1 MKRHDLAPMWRWALA
16 ALLVLILITQVVE
29 WALLLRLNEDVARLT
44 DDRARKATLPCA
56 ALPTRFVL
64 ESPECAQK
72 LLDAMNVSNVR
83 IVSRATDPLSQAERQ
98 VHAEHSQDD

>member
-16 ALLVLILITQVVE
+16 ALLVLVLISQAVE
-29 WALLLRLNEDVARLT
+29 WTLLLRFNEDVTRLT
-44 DDRARKATLPCA
+44 DDRARKGTLPCA

-83 IVSRATDPLSQAERQ
+83 VVPRTTDTPPQAER
-98 VHAEHSQDD
+98 

>member
-1 MKRHDLAPMWRWALA
+1 MKGNDLAPMWRWALA
-16 ALLVLILITQVVE
+16 ALLVLILITQAVE

-44 DDRARKATLPCA
+44 DERARKGTLPCA

-83 IVSRATDPLSQAERQ
+83 VVSRSTDTTPRFEQR
-98 VHAEHSQDD
+98 VHAEYDQGG